1 MTELANKSESEI
13 LIRCTKVT
21 TKFSNSGRIKNIDLF
36 IDEYRKV
43 LITFVDLLWN
53 EEKIPCLL
61 PKIFTDKIADSSWLS
76 ARMIQCIGKQASGIV
91 RGTKKKNEQR
101 KFIIDKLNKE
111 GKFKQ
116 ARKLQKVYDEHISE
130 KPNID
135 NVECELDGRFVKTDL
150 NNTTSFDGWLVL
162 TSIGNKMKIEIP
174 FKKSEHFLKM
184 EARGLM
190 TSGIRLSKKNIT
202 FMFEIPKPKFVD
214 TGKVLG
220 IDIGQL
226 NAISCSNGF
235 ESKVNK
241 HGHDLNSINKI
252 MSKRKRGSH
261 GFMKCQEH
269 RKNYINWTINQ
280 LNLDG
285 VKCINREDIKNLRRG
300 KRSSRKLSHW
310 TYTDIFDKLD
320 KFCCERGVLVNKVN
334 PIYTS
339 QRCSECGWT
348 CKSNRKGK
356 KFKCGKCSF
365 TADSDL
371 NASRNIALEL
381 QGITKQQRLRKISKT
396 GFYWL
401 TKEQACIV
409 PAVLKV

>member
-1 MTELANKSESEI
+1 MAEEISKEEI
-13 LIRCTKVT
+13 LMRCTKVT
-21 TKFSNSGRIKNIDLF
+21 TKFSNSGRIKDLNIF
-36 IDEYRKV
+36 IEEYKKV

-61 PKIFTDKIADSSWLS
+61 PKIFTDKVADSSWLS
-76 ARMIQCIGKQASGIV
+76 ARMIQCVGKQASGIV

-101 KFIIDKLNKE
+101 KFVIDQLNKE
-111 GKFKQ
+111 GKFKK

-130 KPNID
+130 KPEID
-135 NVECELDGRFVKTDL
+135 NVECELDSRFVKTDL
-150 NNTTSFDGWLVL
+150 ANATVFDGWLIL

-174 FKKSEHFLKM
+174 FKKSKHFLEM
-184 EARGLM
+184 EARGRL
-190 TSGIRLSKKNIT
+190 TSGARLSKNNIT
-202 FMFEIPKPKFVD
+202 FMFEIPKPKLVN

-220 IDIGQL
+220 IDIGQN

-235 ESKVNK
+235 ASKVNK
-241 HGHDLNSINKI
+241 HGHDLNSINGI
-252 MSKRKRGSH
+252 MCKKKKGSLAFKR
-261 GFMKCQEH
+261 CQEH

-285 VKCINREDIKNLRRG
+285 IKVVNREDIKDLRRG
-300 KRSSRKLSHW
+300 KRFSRKLSHW

-320 KFCCERGVLVNKVN
+320 RFCCEQGVLVNKIN
-334 PIYTS
+334 PTYTS

-356 KFKCGKCSF
+356 IFKCGKCNKV
-365 TADSDL
+365 ADSDW
-371 NASRNIALEL
+371 NASHNISLEL
-381 QGITKQQRLRKISKT
+381 QEISKQQRLRKISKD

-401 TKEQACIV
+401 TKEQALIV